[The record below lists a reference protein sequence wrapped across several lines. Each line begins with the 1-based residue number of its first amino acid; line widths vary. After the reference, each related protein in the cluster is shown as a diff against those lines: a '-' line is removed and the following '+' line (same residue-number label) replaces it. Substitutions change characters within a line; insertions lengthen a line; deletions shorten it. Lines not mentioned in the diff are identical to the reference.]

1 MVGSGA
7 YLDPDNLPMRD
18 AAMLRAQSAALR
30 DTLADLRAATKQL
43 QAEALAVR
51 DSAQRIRHH
60 TKLLLGART
69 RG

>member
-1 MVGSGA
+1 M
-7 YLDPDNLPMRD
+7 DPDNLPMRD
-18 AAMLRAQSAALR
+18 AAMLCAQSVALR
-30 DTLADLRAATKQL
+30 DTLADLRAASQQL

-51 DSAQRIRHH
+51 ETAQLIRHH